1 MGRGWRGFFPELE
14 ACHEERR
21 NNCLDLL
28 RGSTLCRVG
37 MDADYRQLIERAQS
51 GDGSALDQLFAETY
65 EDLRRLARARLR
77 AAPRVTVL
85 DTVALVNES
94 WMRLSQS
101 GRLRP
106 QDRAHFIRY
115 AAKAMRSVIVDHA
128 RRRITDRR
136 GGDRA
141 RIELTTSIAH
151 DEHAGE
157 SEILGVH
164 EALEQLA
171 TVDARAAEVV
181 QMRYFAGMSESDIAI
196 ALGITERTVRRDWAK
211 ARMLLAEAMEK

>member
-1 MGRGWRGFFPELE
+1 MGIPG
-14 ACHEERR
+14 
-21 NNCLDLL
+21 DL
-28 RGSTLCRVG
+28 G
-37 MDADYRQLIERAQS
+37 QLIERAQS
-51 GDGSALDQLFAETY
+51 GDSSALDELFSETY

-94 WMRLSQS
+94 WMRLSQA

-115 AAKAMRSVIVDHA
+115 AAKAMRSVIVDYA

-136 GGDRA
+136 GGDHT
-141 RIELTTSIAH
+141 RIELTTSIA
-151 DEHAGE
+151 DAGHAGE
-157 SEILGVH
+157 SEIIGVH
-164 EALEQLA
+164 EALEQLG
-171 TVDARAAEVV
+171 TVDARAAEIV
-181 QMRYFAGMSESDIAI
+181 QMRYFAGMSESDIAT

-211 ARMLLAEAMEK
+211 ARLLLAEAMEK